1 MSYEMYDQEL
11 CFHQK
16 AIQTEFDEFF
26 FFKFSANTSI

>member
-1 MSYEMYDQEL
+1 MNYEMYDQEL

-26 FFKFSANTSI
+26 FKFSANISI